1 MVQEAGL
8 GLHLTSVQI
17 VVENSAN
24 ISLHYLPAPP
34 SSLLPF
40 PVSLSLCLSLSL
52 LSIEKVKS
60 RTIGIRLSISVFAG
74 LCNRKRQA
82 ADGPSVSTSGSRE
95 AVAGGGSPAALG
107 WLQRDCESRDEVST
121 DKVREVMDG
130 QSGELDVRMDE
141 GRGGI

>member
-1 MVQEAGL
+1 M

-24 ISLHYLPAPP
+24 ISLHYLPDPP
-34 SSLLPF
+34 SSLLPLPCF
-40 PVSLSLCLSLSL
+40 SLPVSFSLSL
-52 LSIEKVKS
+52 LSVEKVKS